1 MRQKERG
8 GKLVAGPHLDWSDP
22 TSIRAYLPLTLRIP
36 FVLTSVSKGVGGLND
51 APVCKVDD
59 FVPCSK
65 EPSKPPTPKQEFIKP
80 LRPITANIPITVPY
94 PAHVI
99 TGVPQPP
106 CKDETQPDISFLYSQ
121 AWREELRDLT
131 ARVEFTPEPTS
142 EAKEEENAK
151 WVTQY
156 PAEKGSLCTSPIR
169 PKSRPASRPGSRA
182 GASECARPTLTVA
195 EREVLV
201 LELLSQI
208 LQTDSLQAVQQWLLI
223 TGQKDKDMVLDL
235 LRMAVA
241 NMKFNSSNTSTCAT
255 GKDNLTS
262 RQPAE
267 ETEVDIFR
275 AQSACERRRAR
286 SQCQCQ
292 RLDSILEKEPDRERD
307 LKMLE
312 DTRPLSSVHHCPRP
326 KICKK
331 PKTLGVPK
339 RVPNVT
345 SSPILDGKLC
355 HSKTDLSKT

>member
-1 MRQKERG
+1 M
-8 GKLVAGPHLDWSDP
+8 
-22 TSIRAYLPLTLRIP
+22 
-36 FVLTSVSKGVGGLND
+36 
-51 APVCKVDD
+51 
-59 FVPCSK
+59 
-65 EPSKPPTPKQEFIKP
+65 
-80 LRPITANIPITVPY
+80 RPITANIPITAPY
-94 PAHVI
+94 PAHII

-106 CKDETQPDISFLYSQ
+106 CKDEAQPDIGLLYSQ
-121 AWREELRDLT
+121 AWRDELRDLT
-131 ARVEFTPEPTS
+131 ARVEFTPEQTS

-151 WVTQY
+151 WATQS
-156 PAEKGSLCTSPIR
+156 PAERGILCTSPIR
-169 PKSRPASRPGSRA
+169 PKSRPASRLSSRA
-182 GASECARPTLTVA
+182 GASECTRPTVTVA

-241 NMKFNSSNTSTCAT
+241 NMKFNSSNASTCST
-255 GKDNLTS
+255 GKDNSTS
-262 RQPAE
+262 QQPAK

-292 RLDSILEKEPDRERD
+292 KLDSILEKDPDKERD

-312 DTRPLSSVHHCPRP
+312 ETRLLSPARYSPRP
-326 KICKK
+326 KTCKK
-331 PKTLGVPK
+331 SKTLGPSKRILNVP
-339 RVPNVT
+339 
-345 SSPILDGKLC
+345 SSPILDGRLC